1 MATDIA
7 RIDPKDAQLAAHA
20 ATTGDLANLS
30 PEQRTALYGSVC
42 SSMGLNPLS
51 RPFEYIRLNNKLTLY
66 ATRTATDQLRKIN
79 GVSITSI
86 DQVIDDGVLIVTVK
100 AQDASGRTD
109 MEIGAVTV
117 AGLKGEALAN
127 ARMKAITKA
136 KRRVTLSISG
146 LGWMDESEVSSVPSA
161 VPVNVDQ
168 VTGEI
173 HAMNPE
179 GLRVPLS
186 SYSADE
192 VMTGIDRNGND
203 IGDMVDRA
211 ERSRRPLRAV
221 PEPEIESPVDV
232 LRDVAAKHDILPESL
247 ADWAYDKYEAQSV
260 DDAPPRAIAALI
272 AALQNEKERA
282 RFVDTYPPVGVIDGD
297 AS

>member
-42 SSMGLNPLS
+42 ASMGLNPLS

-86 DQVIDDGVLIVTVK
+86 DQAIDDGVLVVTVQ

-109 MEIGAVTV
+109 MEIGAVTI

-146 LGWMDESEVSSVPSA
+146 LGWLDETEVGTVPSA

-173 HAMNPE
+173 VDP
-179 GLRVPLS
+179 P
-186 SYSADE
+186 
-192 VMTGIDRNGND
+192 RN
-203 IGDMVDRA
+203 VRQ
-211 ERSRRPLRAV
+211 L
-221 PEPEIESPVDV
+221 PEPQAEAENPVDV
-232 LRDVAAKHDILPESL
+232 LRDVAARHGILPESL
-247 ADWAYDKYEAQSV
+247 ADWAYDKYEAQSL
-260 DDAPPRAIAALI
+260 DDAPPRAIVALI
-272 AALQNEKERA
+272 AALQNDKERA
-282 RFVDTYPPVGVIDGD
+282 RFVETYPPVGVVDGA